1 MGRRNGDHQ
10 IPIIERAEDTPKEA
24 LHEQTLDE
32 AV

>member
-1 MGRRNGDHQ
+1 MGHRNSDYQ

-24 LHEQTLDE
+24 QHEHTLGE